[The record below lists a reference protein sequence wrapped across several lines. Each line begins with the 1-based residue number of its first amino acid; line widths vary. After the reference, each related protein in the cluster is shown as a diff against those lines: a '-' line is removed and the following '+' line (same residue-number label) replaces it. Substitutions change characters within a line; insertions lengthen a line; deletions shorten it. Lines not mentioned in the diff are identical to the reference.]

1 MKAFI
6 KRLTRVMECHGWDVI
21 DTDHSVPVEA
31 VGSQEILV
39 CDVDC
44 PPGDEGLIL
53 GGPCRQGTEP
63 SGHQP
68 FAAVSV
74 GEQPRQ
80 EAVTRVVR
88 DADASVMAGEGV
100 GHA

>member
-1 MKAFI
+1 MKRI
-6 KRLTRVMECHGWDVI
+6 DCLTYVVECHGRDVM
-21 DTDHSVPVEA
+21 DQDHPVPVEA

-44 PPGDEGLIL
+44 QPGDEGLIL

-63 SGHQP
+63 SGHKP
-68 FAAVSV
+68 FAAVLA
-74 GEQPRQ
+74 GEQPRP